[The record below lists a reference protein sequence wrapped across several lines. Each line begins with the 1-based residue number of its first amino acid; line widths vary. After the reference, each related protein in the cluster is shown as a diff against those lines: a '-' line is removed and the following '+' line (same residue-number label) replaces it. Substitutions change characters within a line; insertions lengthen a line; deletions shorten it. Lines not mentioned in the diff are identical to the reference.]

1 MRTNITVPGL
11 THLMR
16 RGDFVNWQYGVEP
29 MENLSMLQVDVPAQ
43 VAPDA
48 VTHVR
53 EFDHSGLRVEC
64 EDTVIRV
71 HGLAVSL
78 QVLELALQTAEE
90 LQVRQKCSIHVNV
103 RISPL
108 QNLNRLG
115 A

>member
-1 MRTNITVPGL
+1 MRTNIALPGL

-16 RGDFVNWQYGVEP
+16 RGDFVNWQYGVES
-29 MENLSMLQVDVPAQ
+29 MEHLSMFQVDVPAQ
-43 VAPDA
+43 VAPDV

-64 EDTVIRV
+64 EDTLIRV

-78 QVLELALQTAEE
+78 QVLESALQTAEE
-90 LQVRQKCSIHVNV
+90 LQVKQKCLIHVDV
-103 RISPL
+103 RICPL
-108 QNLNRLG
+108 QDLNRQG

>member
-1 MRTNITVPGL
+1 MRTNIAPPGL

-16 RGDFVNWQYGVEP
+16 KGDFVNCRGEVEST
-29 MENLSMLQVDVPAQ
+29 ERLSEFQVCEPAP
-43 VAPDA
+43 VIPDA
-48 VTHVR
+48 ATHVR

-64 EDTVIRV
+64 DDTVIRV

-90 LQVRQKCSIHVNV
+90 LQTRRQLLVHVDV

-108 QNLNRLG
+108 QNLNRLRV
-115 A
+115 

>member
-11 THLMR
+11 THVMR
-16 RGDFVNWQYGVEP
+16 RGDFVNWQYGVES
-29 MENLSMLQVDVPAQ
+29 MENLSMFQVDVPAQ
-43 VAPDA
+43 VAPDV

-78 QVLELALQTAEE
+78 QALELALQTAEE
-90 LQVRQKCSIHVNV
+90 LQVMQKCSIHVDV

-108 QNLNRLG
+108 QNLNRLR

>member
-1 MRTNITVPGL
+1 MKTNIALPGL

-16 RGDFVNWQYGVEP
+16 KGDFVNWRGEVEST
-29 MENLSMLQVDVPAQ
+29 ERLSEFQVPVPAQ

-64 EDTVIRV
+64 HDTVIRV
-71 HGLAVSL
+71 HGIARSL

-90 LQVRQKCSIHVNV
+90 LQTRRQRLVHVDV

-108 QNLNRLG
+108 QNLNRLRV
-115 A
+115 